1 MNHRGAE
8 ATEQFRWNLNGL
20 RDWPQKTRKGAG
32 GAGGGR
38 GAPMG
43 ARNAKPR
50 PLGFC
55 VFRGNSL
62 PTALVAAQSPRGFYQ
77 PRQLSHSTMELSSQD
92 IARYQRHLGLKGFGP
107 EAQLRLKRGR
117 VLVIGAGGLG
127 SPALLYLAAAGVGK
141 IVIVDS
147 DRVDVSNLQRQVLYT
162 EADCGVL
169 KVVAAARRLRALNPL
184 IEVDA
189 VVGRFERA
197 NARELVRGCDVVV
210 DGSDNFAT
218 RYLANDACV
227 LEGKPLVYGAI
238 HGFDGQL
245 SVFNYKG
252 GPTYRC
258 LFPEPPAPGTVP
270 NCAEAGVLGVL
281 PGLIGTA
288 QACEV
293 LKLLSGVGE
302 PLSGRL
308 LLWDALTMEVRTV
321 KLAASPNRGD
331 IRELPPEGYG
341 ETCAVGE
348 AGGAD
353 PDEMDVETL
362 RARLGNPGGI
372 QLIDVREDYERETA
386 GTIEPSVH
394 LPMSEINAW
403 RVGKGLDPAKPTC
416 VYCAA
421 GVRSLHVLPTLRG
434 LFGFADVRSLRGGMH
449 AWASKG
455 R

>member
-1 MNHRGAE
+1 M
-8 ATEQFRWNLNGL
+8 
-20 RDWPQKTRKGAG
+20 
-32 GAGGGR
+32 
-38 GAPMG
+38 
-43 ARNAKPR
+43 
-50 PLGFC
+50 
-55 VFRGNSL
+55 
-62 PTALVAAQSPRGFYQ
+62 
-77 PRQLSHSTMELSSQD
+77 
-92 IARYQRHLGLKGFGP
+92 
-107 EAQLRLKRGR
+107 
-117 VLVIGAGGLG
+117 
-127 SPALLYLAAAGVGK
+127 
-141 IVIVDS
+141 
-147 DRVDVSNLQRQVLYT
+147 
-162 EADCGVL
+162 
-169 KVVAAARRLRALNPL
+169 
-184 IEVDA
+184 
-189 VVGRFERA
+189 
-197 NARELVRGCDVVV
+197 
-210 DGSDNFAT
+210 
-218 RYLANDACV
+218 
-227 LEGKPLVYGAI
+227 
-238 HGFDGQL
+238 
-245 SVFNYKG
+245 
-252 GPTYRC
+252 
-258 LFPEPPAPGTVP
+258 
-270 NCAEAGVLGVL
+270 L

-288 QACEV
+288 QACEA
-293 LKLLSGVGE
+293 LKILSGVGE

-372 QLIDVREDYERETA
+372 QLIDVREDYEREIA

-403 RVGKGLDPAKPTC
+403 SVGKGLDPVKPTC